1 MALGQTK
8 IEPAGLGLS
17 AAWPSVCRDSLPD
30 MFDAAALRT
39 DLHDS
44 LVSPR
49 RLNHQ
54 PALA

>member
-1 MALGQTK
+1 
-8 IEPAGLGLS
+8 
-17 AAWPSVCRDSLPD
+17 